1 MSAKIDNFILGETSR
16 SGRRSNSGIPDMS
29 AMRIR
34 LPVSDRIAGARLLR
48 GCRRALAVALLS
60 LLCGTERA
68 SAMACSVGGFTGA
81 YGSVN
86 VLSGAAASATAS
98 FTVTCSGGLA
108 NQAVLF
114 CLNIGPGSTATGPS
128 GERVLR
134 ATSTYINH
142 ELYFDAAHTQ
152 LWGSWGVSS
161 SSAYPT
167 GSPAG
172 IQQNVNLNSSGSGTF
187 TYTVY
192 GSVLANQQSTAPGS
206 YTWTGAEPTVQY
218 TPGTGTCPT
227 GGSSSG
233 SGSSFTATVSS
244 SCNVSASTLNFG
256 SSPDL
261 IASSIDLSA
270 TITAQCTNTTP
281 YSIGLDN
288 GINASGGQRRMQLGA
303 TGNYVNYNLYTDSAR
318 SHAWTTTT
326 STTSCTGGA
335 STCDLGTGTGSN
347 QIYTVYGRVPTQ
359 TAPSSGTYNDTV
371 VVTVTF

>member
-1 MSAKIDNFILGETSR
+1 MIVA
-16 SGRRSNSGIPDMS
+16 
-29 AMRIR
+29 
-34 LPVSDRIAGARLLR
+34 
-48 GCRRALAVALLS
+48 ALLS
-60 LLCGTERA
+60 LLCATGRA
-68 SAMACSVGGFTGA
+68 MAMACSVGGFTGA
-81 YGSVN
+81 YGTVN
-86 VLSGAAASATAS
+86 ILSGAAASTTAS

-114 CLNIGPGSTATGPS
+114 CLNIGPGTTATGPS

-142 ELYFDAAHTQ
+142 EFYFDAAHTQ
-152 LWGSWGVSS
+152 LWGSWGVGS
-161 SSAYPT
+161 SSAYPS

-172 IQQNVNLNSSGSGTF
+172 IQQSVNLNASGSGTF

-192 GSVLANQQSTAPGS
+192 ASILANQQSTAPGS
-206 YTWTGAEPTVQY
+206 YTWTGSEPTVQY

-233 SGSSFTATVSS
+233 SGSSFTATISS
-244 SCNVSASTLNFG
+244 GCDISAGTLNFG
-256 SSPDL
+256 SSPN
-261 IASSIDLSA
+261 SITSNIDSTA
-270 TITAQCTNTTP
+270 TITAQCTDTTP

-288 GINASGGQRRMQLGA
+288 GANANGGQRRMRLGA
-303 TGNYVNYNLYTDSAR
+303 TGNYINYNLYTDSGY

-326 STTSCTGGA
+326 STTTCTGGT
-335 STCDLGTGTGSN
+335 STCSLGTGTGSN
-347 QIYTVYGRVPTQ
+347 QTFTVYGRVPTQ

>member
-1 MSAKIDNFILGETSR
+1 MSNLPLLAAYSAVAGLWKLLPETVLTR
-16 SGRRSNSGIPDMS
+16 FAAAWTRHAEP
-29 AMRIR
+29 A
-34 LPVSDRIAGARLLR
+34 VSMIV
-48 GCRRALAVALLS
+48 VALLS
-60 LLCGTERA
+60 LLCATGRA

-98 FTVTCSGGLA
+98 FTVTCSGGGS

-142 ELYFDAAHTQ
+142 EFYFDASHTQ

-172 IQQNVNLNSSGSGTF
+172 IQQSVTLNSSGSGTF

-192 GSVLANQQSTAPGS
+192 GSILANQQSTAPGS

-233 SGSSFTATVSS
+233 SGSSFTATISS
-244 SCNVSASTLNFG
+244 SCNVSASTLDFG
-256 SSPDL
+256 SSPNL
-261 IASSIDLSA
+261 IASNIDSSA

-303 TGNYVNYNLYTDSAR
+303 TGNYVSYNLYTDSAR

-335 STCDLGTGTGSN
+335 STCDFGTGTGSN
-347 QIYTVYGRVPTQ
+347 QTYTVYGRVPTQ

>member
-1 MSAKIDNFILGETSR
+1 MI
-16 SGRRSNSGIPDMS
+16 
-29 AMRIR
+29 
-34 LPVSDRIAGARLLR
+34 V
-48 GCRRALAVALLS
+48 VALLS
-60 LLCGTERA
+60 LLCATGRA

-86 VLSGAAASATAS
+86 VLSGAAASAAAS
-98 FTVTCSGGLA
+98 FTVTCSGGGA

-142 ELYFDAAHTQ
+142 EFYFDAAHTQ
-152 LWGSWGVSS
+152 LWGSWGVGS
-161 SSAYPT
+161 SSAYPSA
-167 GSPAG
+167 SPAG
-172 IQQNVNLNSSGSGTF
+172 IQQSVTLNSSGSGTF

-192 GSVLANQQSTAPGS
+192 GSILASQQSTAPGS
-206 YTWTGAEPTVQY
+206 YTWTGTEPTVQY

-227 GGSSSG
+227 GGSASG
-233 SGSSFTATVSS
+233 SGSSFTATISS

-256 SSPDL
+256 SSPNL
-261 IASSIDLSA
+261 ITSNIDSSA
-270 TITAQCTNTTP
+270 TVTAQCTNTTP

-288 GINASGGQRRMQLGA
+288 GINANGSQRRMQLGA
-303 TGNYVNYNLYTDSAR
+303 GNYVNYNLYTDSAY

-326 STTSCTGGA
+326 ATTSCTGGA
-335 STCDLGTGTGSN
+335 STCALGTGTGSN
-347 QIYTVYGRVPTQ
+347 QNYTVYGQVPAQ

>member
-1 MSAKIDNFILGETSR
+1 MTLIRN
-16 SGRRSNSGIPDMS
+16 RR
-29 AMRIR
+29 
-34 LPVSDRIAGARLLR
+34 PVSGGVVGARPPW
-48 GCRRALAVALLS
+48 GWWPALAVALLP
-60 LLCGTERA
+60 LLCTTGRA
-68 SAMACSVGGFTGA
+68 TAMACSVTGFTGA

-98 FTVTCSGGLA
+98 FTVTCSGGGA

-114 CLNIGPGSTATGPS
+114 CLNIGPGTTATGPS
-128 GERVLR
+128 SQRVLR

-142 ELYFDAAHTQ
+142 EFYFDAAHTQ

-172 IQQNVNLNSSGSGTF
+172 IQQSVTLNSSGSGTF

-192 GSVLANQQSTAPGS
+192 GSILANQQSTAPGS
-206 YTWTGAEPTVQY
+206 YTWTGTEPTVQY
-218 TPGTGTCPT
+218 SPGTGTCPT

-233 SGSSFTATVSS
+233 SGSSFAATISS

-256 SSPDL
+256 SSPNS
-261 IASSIDLSA
+261 IASNIDSSA

-288 GINASGGQRRMQLGA
+288 GINASGSQRRMQLGA
-303 TGNYVNYNLYTDSAR
+303 TGNYVNYDLYTDLAR

-326 STTSCTGGA
+326 STTSCTAGA